1 MDNEQCVRISWKR
14 GKFRDVFY
22 SSFTLGIK
30 FILQNSS
37 NSISSLKLFTA
48 PSCPLCAYTAPFYTF
63 SKYLLSTYLRG
74 TVLCSRDIGLE
85 KVT

>member
-1 MDNEQCVRISWKR
+1 MEKEQCVHISWKVNSEM
-14 GKFRDVFY
+14 FLFL
-22 SSFTLGIK
+22 FHLGIK

-37 NSISSLKLFTA
+37 NSISSEIFTT
-48 PSCPLCAYTAPFYTF
+48 PSCPLCAYTAPFYPF